1 MKFGKH
7 MTANMP
13 PDWRFN
19 FMDYNGLKHYLKEN
33 TTAWNDGLEDKFVTM
48 LEEELKKV
56 LQGPCHYSATARLRH
71 STHRFARFGTR

>member
-7 MTANMP
+7 MAQNMP

-19 FMDYNGLKHYLKEN
+19 FLDYNGLKHYLKEN
-33 TTAWNDGLEDKFVTM
+33 SSNWSDQLEDKFVGM

-56 LQGPCHYSATARLRH
+56 RMCDVPV
-71 STHRFARFGTR
+71 F

>member
-7 MTANMP
+7 MQQNMP

-19 FMDYNGLKHYLKEN
+19 FLDYNGLKHYVKDN
-33 TTAWNDGLEDKFVTM
+33 STAWNETLEDKFVGM

-56 LQGPCHYSATARLRH
+56 RH
-71 STHRFARFGTR
+71 RPMVHTR